1 METGLRL
8 LMRDGAV
15 QIAFH
20 PRLTPEQYAE
30 LLRIADR
37 ATTKAELRAALELSA
52 GLWGKDIEFKADL
65 EQPE

>member
-8 LMRDGAV
+8 LMQDGAV

-20 PRLTPEQYAE
+20 PRLTAEQYAE

-37 ATTKAELRAALELSA
+37 AKTKDELRVALEVSA
-52 GLWGKDIEFKADL
+52 RLWGKEVEFNV
-65 EQPE
+65 E